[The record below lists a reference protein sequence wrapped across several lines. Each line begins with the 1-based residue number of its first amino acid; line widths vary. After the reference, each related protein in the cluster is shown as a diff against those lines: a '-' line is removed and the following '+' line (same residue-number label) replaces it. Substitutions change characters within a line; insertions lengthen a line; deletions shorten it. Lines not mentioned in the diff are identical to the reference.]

1 MQTTKLFN
9 ENVKAF
15 DEGYDLIVHSGGQA
29 SGKTISNLQFIFFLN
44 YYSQKPLLTSV
55 VSYALPHLKG
65 GAIKDFE
72 TILTNEGFNV
82 ESIRNKSENWSYK
95 LNKSKVEFFGTEGT
109 VGGLKAHGPRR
120 DILFINEANNKI
132 DYESYDMLNS
142 RTHRLTIIDFN
153 PRSEFWFHEKIQPNF
168 KHKFIKSNFTDNP
181 YIPERELQNI
191 FSKFNKP
198 GFENWWKV
206 YGLGE
211 LGTLE
216 GAILTNWHY
225 GEFNNDLSYSFGLD
239 FGMKDPDAMV
249 KVAIDRLNYKIY
261 AKQLIYKSN
270 QSTNE
275 LAHEIIKHVK
285 YNELIIADS
294 ASPRTIQD
302 LKSQGLNVIGVTKFA
317 GSVMESIKLIQDYEI
332 IVDNESYDLGKEL
345 QNWIWIDKRGGIPLD
360 ANNHLIDSLLYNVST
375 IIKPH
380 KKKSVQILNR

>member
-1 MQTTKLFN
+1 MNCSNTFVQLVEAYN
-9 ENVKAF
+9 
-15 DEGYDLIVHSGGQA
+15 EGYELIILQGGQG
-29 SGKTISNLQFIFFLN
+29 SGKTFATMQFLD
-44 YYSQKPLLTSV
+44 LLANKKKKRLITV
-55 VSYALPHLKG
+55 TSYALPHLKG
-65 GAIKDFE
+65 GAMADFDK
-72 TILTNEGFNV
+72 ILFAENINV
-82 ESIRNKSENWSYK
+82 YTVKQKSENYYK
-95 LNKSKVEFFGTEGT
+95 INNSIIEFIGIESNPARVTGTRRNILYVNEG
-109 VGGLKAHGPRR
+109 
-120 DILFINEANNKI
+120 NNKI
-132 DYESYDMLNS
+132 DYNTFDLAYS
-142 RTHRLTIIDFN
+142 RTHELTIIDYN
-153 PRSEFWFHEKIQPNF
+153 PRSEFWFHEKIQKNF
-168 KHKFIKSNFTDNP
+168 KHKLIKTNYLNNEFLPQS
-181 YIPERELQNI
+181 ELNKI
-191 FSKFNKP
+191 LSKKDKP